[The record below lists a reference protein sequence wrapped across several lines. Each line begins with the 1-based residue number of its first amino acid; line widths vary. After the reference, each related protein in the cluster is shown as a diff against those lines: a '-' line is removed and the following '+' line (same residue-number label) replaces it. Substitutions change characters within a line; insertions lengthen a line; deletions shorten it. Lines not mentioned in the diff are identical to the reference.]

1 MTDQTVRVGLC
12 GLGTVG
18 QGVLA
23 LLNEGADT
31 LTARSGAQL
40 TVTHVGTRT
49 PKPDID
55 TGGAKDS
62 RDVFDVARD
71 PDVDVLIELI
81 GGTTVARDL
90 VVEALRNNKH
100 VVTANKALLADH
112 GAELFSLAEQQGV
125 SLRFEAAVAGGIPV
139 IETVKASLAA
149 NEVTSVAGIINGTGN
164 FILTAMASE
173 GRAFDD
179 VLAEAQKLGYAEADP
194 TFDVDGTDAAQKLV
208 LLASLAFGSAISSDA
223 PYKQGV
229 DSVAPADLEF
239 ARELG
244 YRIKH
249 LGIAKRDGNALQ
261 LRVHPTL
268 IPEEKAIAQVDGVLN
283 AVMINATGV
292 GELLLVGPGAG
303 SRPTASAVCGD
314 LMSIAGSLARDEKP
328 AVPSMGVPVATLD
341 TAIIAD
347 IEDVSSAWYL
357 RLNAEDKPGVMAA
370 LTKCLSEQ
378 GIGIESLIQKPDTS
392 ASTYV
397 PVIILTD
404 TATTRSLNAAVSD
417 IKAMPSVV
425 GNVTRLRVE
434 NFS

>member
-1 MTDQTVRVGLC
+1 MTERAVRVGLC

-23 LLNEGADT
+23 LLDEGAASIS
-31 LTARSGAQL
+31 ARAGAHL
-40 TVTHVGTRT
+40 TVTHIGTRT
-49 PKPDID
+49 PKPNVD
-55 TGGAKDS
+55 TLGARDS
-62 RDVFDVARD
+62 RDVFAVARD
-71 PDVDVLIELI
+71 PDIDILIELI
-81 GGTTVARDL
+81 GGTTVAKEL
-90 VVEALRNNKH
+90 VIEALRNKKH

-112 GAELFSLAEQQGV
+112 GEELFSLAQQQGV
-125 SLRFEAAVAGGIPV
+125 SLRFEAAVAGGIPI
-139 IETVKASLAA
+139 IETVKTSLVA

-179 VLAEAQKLGYAEADP
+179 VLSEAQKLGYAEADP

-208 LLASLAFGSAISSDA
+208 LLASLAFGASISADA

-229 DSVAPADLEF
+229 DSVAPEDLEF
-239 ARELG
+239 AKELG

-249 LGIAKRDGNALQ
+249 LGIAKRDANALQ

-268 IPEEKAIAQVDGVLN
+268 IPEGKAIAQVDGVLN

-314 LMSIAGSLARDEKP
+314 LVSIAGALARDESP
-328 AVPSMGVPVATLD
+328 AVPSMGVPVSALD
-341 TAIIAD
+341 PIAISD
-347 IEDVSSAWYL
+347 INDISSGWYL
-357 RLNAEDKPGVMAA
+357 RLDAEDKPGVMAA
-370 LTKCLSEQ
+370 ITKHLSEQ
-378 GIGIESLIQKPDTS
+378 GIGIESLIQKPDTN
-392 ASTYV
+392 AGAYV

-404 TATTRSLNAAVSD
+404 TATTQRLHAAVSV
-417 IKAMPSVV
+417 IEAMSSVV
-425 GNVTRLRVE
+425 GSVTCLRVE
-434 NFS
+434 NFN

>member
-1 MTDQTVRVGLC
+1 MIQQTVRVGLC

-23 LLNEGADT
+23 LLTEGHNTIAT
-31 LTARSGAQL
+31 RTGAQIV
-40 TVTHVGTRT
+40 VTHIGTRT
-49 PKPDID
+49 PKPDVA
-55 TGGAKDS
+55 TVGAKDS
-62 RDVFDVARD
+62 RDVFAVARD
-71 PDVDVLIELI
+71 PEVDILIELI
-81 GGTTVARDL
+81 GGTTVAKDL
-90 VVEALRNNKH
+90 VIEALQHKKH

-125 SLRFEAAVAGGIPV
+125 SLRFEAAVAGGIPI

-173 GRAFDD
+173 GRAFND

-208 LLASLAFGSAISSDA
+208 LLAALAFGAKISSDA

-229 DSVAPADLEF
+229 DSVAPEDLEY

-249 LGIAKRDGNALQ
+249 LGIAKRDKGSIQ

-268 IPEEKAIAQVDGVLN
+268 IPEDKAIAQVDGVLN

-314 LMSIAGSLARDEKP
+314 LISIAASLALDETP
-328 AVPSMGVPVATLD
+328 AVPSMGVPVASLD
-341 TAIIAD
+341 TAPIVDIA
-347 IEDVSSAWYL
+347 DVSSAWYL

-370 LTKCLSEQ
+370 ITQCLSEQ
-378 GIGIESLIQKPDTS
+378 GIGIESLIQKPDTT
-392 ASTYV
+392 AGAHV

-404 TATTRSLNAAVSD
+404 TATTRSLNVALST
-417 IKAMPSVV
+417 IQAMSSVV
-425 GNVTRLRVE
+425 GNVTCLRVE
-434 NFS
+434 TFN

>member
-31 LTARSGAQL
+31 LTARSGAHL

-81 GGTTVARDL
+81 GGTTVAKDL

-370 LTKCLSEQ
+370 ITKCLSEQ

>member
-1 MTDQTVRVGLC
+1 MDRQVRVGLC

-23 LLNEGADT
+23 LLSEGEETIA
-31 LTARSGAQL
+31 ARAGAYL

-49 PKPDID
+49 PKPDVD
-55 TGGAKDS
+55 TEGAKDS

-81 GGTTVARDL
+81 GGTTVAKDL
-90 VVEALRNNKH
+90 VIEALQHKKH

-112 GAELFSLAEQQGV
+112 GQELFALAEQQGV
-125 SLRFEAAVAGGIPV
+125 SLRFEAAVAGGIPI

-179 VLAEAQKLGYAEADP
+179 VLAEAQRLGYAEADP

-208 LLASLAFGSAISSDA
+208 LLASLAFGASISSDA

-229 DSVAPADLEF
+229 DSVAPEDLEF

-244 YRIKH
+244 YRVKH
-249 LGIAKRDGNALQ
+249 LGIAKRDGDALQ

-268 IPEEKAIAQVDGVLN
+268 IPVGKAIANVDGVLN

-314 LMSIAGSLARDEKP
+314 LVSIAGALARGETP
-328 AVPSMGVPVATLD
+328 ASPSMSVPVAKLD
-341 TAIIAD
+341 TVTIAD
-347 IEDVSSAWYL
+347 MEDVLSAWYL
-357 RLNAEDKPGVMAA
+357 RLNAQDQPGVMTAI
-370 LTKCLSEQ
+370 TKCLSDQ
-378 GIGIESLIQKPDTS
+378 SIGIESLIQKPDAS
-392 ASTYV
+392 ASANV

-404 TATTRSLNAAVSD
+404 TATTRSIYAAVSA
-417 IKAMPSVV
+417 IEAMPSVV
-425 GNVTRLRVE
+425 GNVTSLRVE
-434 NFS
+434 NFD

>member
-1 MTDQTVRVGLC
+1 
-12 GLGTVG
+12 
-18 QGVLA
+18 
-23 LLNEGADT
+23 
-31 LTARSGAQL
+31 
-40 TVTHVGTRT
+40 
-49 PKPDID
+49 
-55 TGGAKDS
+55 
-62 RDVFDVARD
+62 
-71 PDVDVLIELI
+71 
-81 GGTTVARDL
+81 
-90 VVEALRNNKH
+90 
-100 VVTANKALLADH
+100 
-112 GAELFSLAEQQGV
+112 
-125 SLRFEAAVAGGIPV
+125 
-139 IETVKASLAA
+139 
-149 NEVTSVAGIINGTGN
+149 
-164 FILTAMASE
+164 
-173 GRAFDD
+173 
-179 VLAEAQKLGYAEADP
+179 
-194 TFDVDGTDAAQKLV
+194 TDAAQKLV

-314 LMSIAGSLARDEKP
+314 LMSIAGSLARAEKP

>member
-81 GGTTVARDL
+81 GGTTVAKDL

-112 GAELFSLAEQQGV
+112 GAEIFSLAEQQGV

-268 IPEEKAIAQVDGVLN
+268 IPQEKAIAQVDGVLN

-347 IEDVSSAWYL
+347 IE
-357 RLNAEDKPGVMAA
+357 
-370 LTKCLSEQ
+370 
-378 GIGIESLIQKPDTS
+378 
-392 ASTYV
+392 
-397 PVIILTD
+397 
-404 TATTRSLNAAVSD
+404 
-417 IKAMPSVV
+417 
-425 GNVTRLRVE
+425 
-434 NFS
+434 